1 MEDGDAEVEEHLPK
15 GDAAEGVVE
24 QLGHPG
30 VEQAGVAYTPRNLSP
45 ESDRSPW
52 LSGSPP
58 GPDRHCKGGHSRRRG
73 RPPLQPWPQRRT
85 RRTQEAG
92 PTGKDTR
99 APGTL
104 PSHRILEDVTNLMPM
119 YLMQWGFFLPML
131 AGPTVP
137 SARHTC
143 DPDRGDVGTG

>member
-1 MEDGDAEVEEHLPK
+1 MEDEDAEVEEHLPI

-45 ESDRSPW
+45 ASDRSPW
-52 LSGSPP
+52 VSGSPP

-99 APGTL
+99 APGNLTTTVYWKMSQTL
-104 PSHRILEDVTNLMPM
+104 CQCICCSGAH
-119 YLMQWGFFLPML
+119 FLPRL
-131 AGPTVP
+131 AEPTVL
-137 SARHTC
+137 SARHIC